1 MTTEATTQASAE
13 PRPWRFLAILFTS
26 AFALVAIVRFITG
39 DEGGAPVNSVSSV
52 GAAAASAQTV
62 RAEMPFSERGKQL
75 FDSMGCAAC
84 HGPEGSGGVNNLN
97 YVLDTV
103 PPLNET
109 ADRLM
114 LFDPEDAVAAVELL
128 ERGTDLASLE
138 LDPPF
143 TYYARFTAQYGAVVG
158 VIKNGAP
165 AAKKDPGGIT
175 PPLQMPPWA
184 DRLSD
189 EDIRALLAYLIGL
202 YDWEA

>member
-1 MTTEATTQASAE
+1 MRESAE
-13 PRPWRFLAILFTS
+13 PRPWLFLAIAFTS
-26 AFALVAIVRFITG
+26 TFAFVVVVRFITG
-39 DEGGAPVNSVSSV
+39 DGGQTPPSSV
-52 GAAAASAQTV
+52 PSVAVPAVPAASAQAQV
-62 RAEMPFSERGKQL
+62 PFAERGKQL